1 MINIFRNKDKLEA
14 HEPGLSYFKSEIGS
28 SEHTYRQGKVNTI
41 SKYLLRQHN
50 VLGRTALKY
59 NFKGKVFTPSAIVL
73 QGMKTVVNFHTAY
86 LVGNPVTI
94 TGTPKAVELMNKYYR
109 KGLYAKTDWTVLKE
123 LMTYG
128 NAFEYVYLDES
139 GVIKSKVF
147 RNKDSYPIYDDN
159 LEYRYFVEYWKNKSD
174 GDEHY
179 TIYYPTHVDTYVN
192 DRLVDSKM
200 NLTGLPI
207 HYVAMDKSDY
217 DQFGDSTLLDLI
229 PIMDKIESLLSKLDD
244 AVTTLSLNPVGVING
259 ARITEKDMIDTNIAG
274 AVLNL
279 EEGGTFEYANAQMDY
294 SCIKYELD
302 QLYQQFNM
310 VAAIPS
316 SIIGQSNIANVSEN
330 TTSIIYQL
338 TENRGKENINSL
350 LDGFYQ
356 RWECMRHLMAMLGE
370 NISDEDFDSL
380 NATFNVNKP
389 IDTKNNME
397 NMKLQYE
404 MGAISKRTIMEQS
417 PYTTDSA
424 QELQRLAEEGADI
437 TVVEDSTDSGDS
449 TVVDDAVTE
458 AIEE

>member
-1 MINIFRNKDKLEA
+1 MINIFRDKNRIEA
-14 HEPGLSYFKSEIGS
+14 HEPGLSYFKNEIGS

-50 VLGRTALKY
+50 VSARAAQKY
-59 NFKGKVFTPSAIVL
+59 NFKGKVFTPAAIIL

-86 LVGNPVTI
+86 LVGNPVTL
-94 TGTPKAVELMNKYYR
+94 TGTPEIVELMNKYYR
-109 KGLYAKTDWTVLKE
+109 KGLYTKTDWMILKE
-123 LMTYG
+123 LLTYG
-128 NAFEYVYLDES
+128 NAFEYVYMD
-139 GVIKSKVF
+139 GNGTIKSKVF
-147 RNKDSYPIYDDN
+147 RNKDSYPIYNDN
-159 LEYRYFVEYWKNKSD
+159 FEYCYFVEYWKNKAD

-179 TIYYPTHVDTYVN
+179 TIYYPTHVDTYLN
-192 DRLVDSKM
+192 EKLIDSKV

-229 PIMDKIESLLSKLDD
+229 PIMDKIEALLSKLDD

-279 EEGGTFEYANAQMDY
+279 EEGGTFGYANAVMDY

-356 RWECMRHLMAMLGE
+356 RWENMRHLMTILGE
-370 NISDEDFDSL
+370 NVSDEDFNSL
-380 NATFNVNKP
+380 NAAFNVNKP

-437 TVVEDSTDSGDS
+437 TEDTNITTG
-449 TVVDDAVTE
+449 
-458 AIEE
+458 AIE